1 MARRPAARSM
11 NYGRFAAVYDDL
23 MEDIPYEQYVEWIAE
38 TMRSGSVLDLAC
50 GTGVL
55 SELMAELGYDVTAS
69 DLSADMLT
77 VAQNRFKESGQEIPV
92 LQLSMDNLEGL
103 EGFDAVTIAID
114 SLNYLAKEE
123 HVKKTF
129 EQVYAA
135 LNPGGYFFFDVHSV
149 FKIDEIFMNSPFV
162 YDGEDLAYMWHTEK
176 GSAPHS
182 VIHDLT
188 FFVREGWMFE
198 RFEETHEQRTFPIDV
213 YKQWLTEAGFT
224 VESVTA
230 DFTADAPN
238 DESERIFFRAK
249 K

>member
-1 MARRPAARSM
+1 M

-55 SELMAELGYDVTAS
+55 AELMAELGYDVTAS

-77 VAQNRFKESGQEIPV
+77 VAQKRFKEAGQDIPV

-114 SLNYLAKEE
+114 SLNYLAEE
-123 HVKKTF
+123 EQVMKTF
-129 EQVYAA
+129 KEVYAA
-135 LNPGGYFFFDVHSV
+135 LKPGGYFFFDVHSV
-149 FKIDEIFMNSPFV
+149 FKVDVIFMQSPFV
-162 YDGEDLAYMWHTEK
+162 YDGEDLAYIWHTEP
-176 GSAPHS
+176 GSNPHS

-188 FFVREGWMFE
+188 FFMREGWMFE
-198 RFEETHEQRTFPIDV
+198 RFEETHEQRTHPIET
-213 YKQWLTEAGFT
+213 YKNWLGQAGFS

-230 DFTADAPN
+230 DFTPDIPD
-238 DESERIFFRAK
+238 DESERIFFRARK
-249 K
+249 

>member
-1 MARRPAARSM
+1 M

-38 TMRSGSVLDLAC
+38 TMRTGSVLDLAC

-55 SELMAELGYDVTAS
+55 SELMAELGYSVTAS

-77 VAQNRFKESGQEIPV
+77 VAQNRFKEAGLDIPV
-92 LQLSMDNLEGL
+92 LQLSMDRLEGL

-114 SLNYLAKEE
+114 SLNYLATE
-123 HVKKTF
+123 
-129 EQVYAA
+129 EQVINTFNEAYRA
-135 LNPGGYFFFDVHSV
+135 LKPGGYLFFDVHSLFKVDEV
-149 FKIDEIFMNSPFV
+149 FMHSPFV
-162 YDGEDLAYMWHTEK
+162 YDGEDLAYIWHTEP
-176 GSAPHS
+176 GSAAHS

-198 RFEETHEQRTFPIDV
+198 RFEETHEQRTFPVDV
-213 YKQWLTEAGFT
+213 YENWLAQAGFT

-230 DFTADAPN
+230 DFTGELPGP
-238 DESERIFFRAK
+238 ESERIFFRAK

>member
-1 MARRPAARSM
+1 M

-23 MEDIPYEQYVEWIAE
+23 MEDIPYEQYVEWIAQS
-38 TMRSGSVLDLAC
+38 MRSGSVLDLAC

-55 SELMAELGYDVTAS
+55 SELMSELGYDVTAS

-77 VAQNRFKESGQEIPV
+77 VAQRRFKEAGRNIPV

-103 EGFDAVTIAID
+103 EDFDAVTIAID
-114 SLNYLAKEE
+114 SLNYLAQKEQ
-123 HVKKTF
+123 VVKTF

-135 LNPGGYFFFDVHSV
+135 LKPGGHLFFDVHSV
-149 FKIDEIFMNSPFV
+149 FKVDEIFMQSPFV
-162 YDGEDLAYMWHTEK
+162 YDGEDMAYIWHTER

-198 RFEETHEQRTFPIDV
+198 RFEETHEQRTFPIDS
-213 YKQWLTEAGFT
+213 YRDWLQQAGFKVT
-224 VESVTA
+224 SVTA
-230 DFTADAPN
+230 DFTNDAPN
-238 DESERIFFRAK
+238 DESERIFFHAVK
-249 K
+249 

>member
-1 MARRPAARSM
+1 M

-55 SELMAELGYDVTAS
+55 SELMAELGYEVTAS

-77 VAQNRFKESGQEIPV
+77 VAQKRFKESELDIPV

-114 SLNYLAKEE
+114 SLNYLATEAQ
-123 HVKKTF
+123 VTKTF
-129 EQVYAA
+129 DQVYAA
-135 LNPGGYFFFDVHSV
+135 LKPGGYFFFDVHSV
-149 FKIDEIFMNSPFV
+149 FKVDEIFMNSPFV
-162 YDGEDLAYMWHTEK
+162 YDGEDLAYMWHPEK
-176 GSAPHS
+176 GSSPHS

-198 RFEETHEQRTFPIDV
+198 RFEETHEQRTFSV
-213 YKQWLTEAGFT
+213 ESYKRWLAEAGFT

-230 DFTADAPN
+230 DFTADAPS

>member
-1 MARRPAARSM
+1 M

-55 SELMAELGYDVTAS
+55 SELMAELGYEVTAS

-77 VAQNRFKESGQEIPV
+77 VAQKRFKEAGQDIPV

-114 SLNYLAKEE
+114 SLNYLAEE
-123 HVKKTF
+123 EQVMKTF
-129 EQVYAA
+129 KEVYSA
-135 LNPGGYFFFDVHSV
+135 LKPGGYFFFDVHSV
-149 FKIDEIFMNSPFV
+149 FKVDVIFMQSPFV
-162 YDGEDLAYMWHTEK
+162 YDGEDLAYIWHTEP
-176 GSAPHS
+176 GSNPHS

-188 FFVREGWMFE
+188 FFMREGWMFE
-198 RFEETHEQRTFPIDV
+198 RFEETHEQRTHPIET
-213 YKQWLTEAGFT
+213 YKNWLVQAGFS

-230 DFTADAPN
+230 DFTPDSP
-238 DESERIFFRAK
+238 DEESERIFFRARK
-249 K
+249 